1 MSVLFTQ
8 LIVPMTEYKIDV
20 FVGGTLEE
28 RRIIQ
33 KNRYG
38 LSDDNVNVYSLDEC
52 CTIDSGQDSIVG
64 CTTRFVVGLKTL
76 DDIPVLIHELFN
88 LMFHISKEIGDFELS
103 KAGAS
108 LTVVILNVTDA
119 ALEVTVPSLVVNEI
133 VPALVPLRFAVGVYV
148 AASKAVLIA
157 ESVPAAVKLAEPFP
171 LPPKVIPV
179 VPVDKVPPV
188 IVNVTV
194 CASPSISE
202 T

>member
-8 LIVPMTEYKIDV
+8 LTVPMTEYKIDV

-38 LSDDNVNVYSLDEC
+38 LSDDNVNVSSLDEC

-76 DDIPVLIHELFN
+76 YDIPVLIHELFH

-103 KAGAS
+103 NQSYAW
-108 LTVVILNVTDA
+108 
-119 ALEVTVPSLVVNEI
+119 
-133 VPALVPLRFAVGVYV
+133 
-148 AASKAVLIA
+148 
-157 ESVPAAVKLAEPFP
+157 
-171 LPPKVIPV
+171 
-179 VPVDKVPPV
+179 
-188 IVNVTV
+188 
-194 CASPSISE
+194 ASPMIE
-202 T
+202 QIARDVLNAKYEEI